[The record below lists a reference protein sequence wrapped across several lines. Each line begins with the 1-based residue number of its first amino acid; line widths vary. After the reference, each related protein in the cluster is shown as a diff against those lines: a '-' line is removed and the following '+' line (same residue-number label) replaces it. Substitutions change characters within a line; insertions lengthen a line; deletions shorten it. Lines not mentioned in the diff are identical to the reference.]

1 MLACVCGL
9 ILLAASSNRSSQPV
23 SLCGSAG
30 GGGGGGG
37 DGGGSEGRVDRMPNA
52 FSEGGVTDP
61 CLDGP
66 VSSDYFD
73 PTDPGGQGWR
83 KYAPMQ
89 IFPEQADEMWDE
101 EGNWLYGGNDPRLKT
116 TVTKQVLP
124 GTVGHA
130 AALSRLQRDIMA
142 AQAKLAHSSAAV
154 HAKVHM
160 LPGLDN
166 AEQDRLR
173 TPRRQ
178 HREPFGPNERF
189 CPGGNCEGMENAG
202 VAADRWPFD
211 IYSGVPNF
219 GWDPAASP
227 QRARDINQQEGDF
240 AREPSGTYHP
250 PVEWGTGSNLGG
262 DAAPEDRGAAAM
274 RAAGVHDGWP
284 DLYHPA
290 RATRQC
296 TGALLPLRAVS
307 RRQAPRSCAP
317 ESWFGS
323 LWRGRSQVQHVS
335 ESGLGPVR
343 VRSQLART
351 PSSPGNSG

>member
-1 MLACVCGL
+1 
-9 ILLAASSNRSSQPV
+9 
-23 SLCGSAG
+23 
-30 GGGGGGG
+30 
-37 DGGGSEGRVDRMPNA
+37 MPNA

-124 GTVGHA
+124 GTVGHT
-130 AALSRLQRDIMA
+130 AALRRLQRDIMA

-189 CPGGNCEGMENAG
+189 CPGGNCEGMEIAG

-284 DLYHPA
+284 DLYSMFPNPA
-290 RATRQC
+290 WDRSEYDHSAHVHRLPPVTPDERVARDRESSAALEARGVAVN
-296 TGALLPLRAVS
+296 GASNAPSPYVDGLADALAPNEVAPKYRDSGVARSEQPIHFLLGNSPDMQGNSPAVD
-307 RRQAPRSCAP
+307 P
-317 ESWFGS
+317 ESGFEM
-323 LWRGRSQVQHVS
+323 Q
-335 ESGLGPVR
+335 
-343 VRSQLART
+343 
-351 PSSPGNSG
+351 